1 MKSAF
6 SVAALTLAL
15 VWPGLSLAH
24 VHLLKSVPE
33 RGAVLSQPPT
43 QVQLWFS
50 GKVAADWSQVVVSD
64 SDGTRVDKLDLK
76 QGEDARHLVESLKAL
91 GAGHYTVRFNVV
103 SGDGHRVKESFSFS
117 IQ

>member
-1 MKSAF
+1 MKSVF